1 VPEIYFFTISDI
13 TMKNKSDSQDQGTL
27 NRNYLNFY
35 FAAIFAG
42 IILAGLN
49 AGAQV
54 SVVQEKKIDSIFRS
68 WNRDHT
74 PGMELIILSKGKKI
88 WNRSFGE
95 ANLAS
100 GIPNSNNRPIWVAS
114 MSKQFTGIAI
124 AMLVDQKKISLK
136 DDIRKFLP
144 ELPITP
150 DTIRVM
156 HLVYHTSG
164 LREGFTLTAM
174 SYKSE
179 EEYTNANVLK
189 YLSRQTGRN
198 FKPGDRFEYNNSG
211 YVLLAIIVERVS
223 KMSFPDFT
231 QQHIFKP
238 LGMDHSRFVPVFPQ
252 GDTSM
257 ATGYAASVEN
267 GQTVY
272 QPAFFRGQTYGSTG
286 LITTADDLVKWD
298 SQFYEPVFGRG
309 VQRLQLQKGKLN
321 NGQPV
326 PYAFG
331 LEIDLYKNKKALTH
345 SGVDPG
351 FKSEMLRF
359 PEERF
364 TVICLANTD
373 DAYNLT
379 NKLFSIAELFI
390 HFDKSG
396 QPVRKSDCRIKAGA
410 YMNMETLASM
420 KFLKTKDALAISDS
434 ENGYEQPL
442 ADIGGCNF
450 LIPGN
455 LGDDYIINNDQI
467 IFRSRA
473 DRMIFHAINP
483 VSPDSNEIKSASGAW
498 YSPELD
504 VTYHFFEKDGML
516 YLKFFEAYD
525 VPLISYA
532 GNLFV
537 GEFLGANTIHF
548 VKDDK
553 GNFSKMEFNREGIR
567 NLTFIRK

>member
-1 VPEIYFFTISDI
+1 MIFT
-13 TMKNKSDSQDQGTL
+13 
-27 NRNYLNFY
+27 
-35 FAAIFAG
+35 G
-42 IILAGLN
+42 IILAGFN

-54 SVVQEKKIDSIFRS
+54 SAVQEAKIDSIFSS
-68 WNRDHT
+68 WNSDHT
-74 PGMELIILSKGKKI
+74 PGMELIILRHGKKI

-95 ANLAS
+95 SNITS
-100 GIPNSNNRPIWVAS
+100 KIPNNNNRPIWVAS
-114 MSKQFTGIAI
+114 MSKQFTGFAI
-124 AMLVDQKKISLK
+124 AMLVDQKKISLN

-144 ELPITP
+144 ELPVTP
-150 DTIRVM
+150 DTIRVS

-174 SYKSE
+174 SYKGE

-189 YLSRQTGRN
+189 YMSRQTGVN

-231 QQHIFKP
+231 QRHIFKP

-252 GDTSM
+252 GDTSI
-257 ATGYAASVEN
+257 ATGYAATVEN

-272 QPAFFRGQTYGSTG
+272 QPAFFKGQTYGSSG

-298 SQFYEPVFGRG
+298 NVFYEPVFGRG
-309 VQRLQLQKGKLN
+309 IQQLQLQTGTLN
-321 NGQPV
+321 NGHSV

-331 LEIDLYKNKKALTH
+331 LEIDLYKNKKAHTH

-351 FKSEMLRF
+351 YKSEMLRF

-373 DAYNLT
+373 NAYSLT

-390 HFDKSG
+390 HFDKAV
-396 QPVRKSDCRIKAGA
+396 QDARKSECHIQAGA

-420 KFLKTKDALAISDS
+420 KFLKTKDAMSISDS
-434 ENGYEQPL
+434 ENGYAQPL
-442 ADIGGCNF
+442 SNSGGCRYF
-450 LIPGN
+450 IPGN
-455 LGDDYIINNDQI
+455 LTDDYFIDHDQI
-467 IFRSRA
+467 TFTTRA
-473 DRMIFHAINP
+473 DRMFFHAVDP
-483 VSPDSNEIKSASGAW
+483 VTPDSNEIKSAAGSW

-504 VTYHFFEKDGML
+504 ITYHFFEKDGIL

-525 VPLISYA
+525 VPLTSYA

-537 GEFLGANTIHF
+537 GEFLGTNTIHF
-548 VKDDK
+548 VKDEI
-553 GNFSKMEFNREGIR
+553 GNFRKMEFNREGIR
-567 NLTFIRK
+567 NLIFIRK